1 MYIGVEAGDACVTN
15 VKEPREIRAAH
26 KRSSE
31 WVMLSLWRTVT
42 AVGGAD
48 VEFFEPTFAVRAGDG
63 TTLEGDGKWPS
74 RIVARRA
81 CSIWTVMAQR
91 ASVES
96 QLRLSRR
103 DLILATLALGAG
115 GCGAAASSVDANAR
129 DFGNFRAVYG
139 SAEQR
144 TAFRDFLQNVFHL
157 YPEREFDA
165 LIAEIARA
173 GGSDGSV
180 YAAIEARLSEVTPF
194 LGAFRYSLPA
204 LAKQKTEMANQTE
217 QLLSGV
223 GTVEGYLE
231 IGSHGRY
238 LDELEERVE
247 VRGPIFT
254 TAPLPPSYGPIDV
267 VDRGQLGLVG
277 QVLPWNDYA
286 GFDGVGIEAGSL
298 DLVTIYIGLHHAT
311 EPQRIP
317 YLQSLRSLLSDR
329 GRVVIRDH
337 DVTND
342 AMRAM
347 VGLAHDVFNVGTH
360 ETWATNEAERRNFYS
375 LEYLAGLFA
384 SQGFR
389 ATPARLRQAGDPTL
403 NTLMCFER
411 A

>member
-1 MYIGVEAGDACVTN
+1 M
-15 VKEPREIRAAH
+15 
-26 KRSSE
+26 
-31 WVMLSLWRTVT
+31 
-42 AVGGAD
+42 
-48 VEFFEPTFAVRAGDG
+48 
-63 TTLEGDGKWPS
+63 
-74 RIVARRA
+74 
-81 CSIWTVMAQR
+81 
-91 ASVES
+91 
-96 QLRLSRR
+96 SRR

-115 GCGAAASSVDANAR
+115 GCSATASEVSPSAR

-180 YAAIEARLSEVTPF
+180 YAAIEARLPEVSPF

-217 QLLSGV
+217 QLLDGV

-238 LDELEERVE
+238 LDQLEERVD
-247 VRGPIFT
+247 VRGPIYT
-254 TAPLPPSYGPIDV
+254 TAPLPPTYGPIDV
-267 VDRGQLGLVG
+267 VDRGQLALVG

-286 GFDGVGIEAGSL
+286 GFGGAGFDGSRLEGPKIEPGSL

-311 EPQRIP
+311 EPARIQ
-317 YLQSLRSLLSDR
+317 YLQSLRSLLSVR

-337 DVTND
+337 DVTSD

-375 LEYLAGLFA
+375 LDYLVGLFT